1 MIRNVTIRKASS
13 DDPPLFEVAY
23 FDTEKKEEE
32 GYSRTT
38 KYGTE
43 PLMRELLK
51 SYGVL
56 DSEIDDYFQ
65 TAKS

>member
-23 FDTEKKEEE
+23 FDIEKKEEE

-51 SYGVL
+51 SCGVL
-56 DSEIDDYFQ
+56 DAEIDDYFE